1 MPINNTN
8 VRLAKI
14 MRQYG
19 NVPQNISATP
29 LAAAEQKAVPYLAQ
43 EANRNAAIAARSFR
57 TAKGAEQGRERM
69 AFKQR
74 QLDYYEDE
82 ADKATIFGLADLF
95 GVTPLKIYRDIKVD
109 KKRQDEHNKWL
120 AWLKSYA
127 ERQDKNHEQS
137 MAAIRNQTVAYNEMT
152 NRLDPTHRE
161 WWDSV
166 AGFSY

>member
-43 EANRNAAIAARSFR
+43 EANRNAAVAARSFR
-57 TAKGAEQGRERM
+57 TAKGAEQGRRKLALREQELQ
-69 AFKQR
+69 A
-74 QLDYYEDE
+74 YEDQ
-82 ADKATIFGLADLF
+82 ADKATLFALADLF
-95 GVTPLKIYRDIKVD
+95 GVTPLSIYSGIKAD
-109 KKRQDEHNKWL
+109 QKRQAEQEAWNRQRQEYLNKMNQN
-120 AWLKSYA
+120 AQA
-127 ERQDKNHEQS
+127 NV
-137 MAAIRNQTVAYNEMT
+137 AAIRNQTVAYNEMT